1 MSCEYRI
8 LVEGKYTIGL
18 NETQLGITV
27 SEWMRALYVDII
39 GYRRAELALLQ

>member
-8 LVEGKYTIGL
+8 LVEGKHTIGL
-18 NETQLGITV
+18 NETQLGIIAP
-27 SEWMRALYVDII
+27 EWMKALYIDII